1 MDVVLNYWL
10 IVSEQGFI
18 LYTVSK
24 HVSPSEAVAANNLIP
39 FKLFTY
45 GLQLITR
52 NHLVYNHSFAQRTMK
67 NLTSKHFFSS
77 AWCVLRDAFNGFLDD
92 RCLKL
97 SAALAYYTVFSLAPL
112 LVLVISLISIF
123 LGEEAIQGQIFHQ
136 INGLVGNQ
144 AAKQI
149 QDMIKNVGLSG
160 KTNTAL
166 IIGIITLL
174 LGATS
179 IFVEI
184 QDSVNLIWRVKAKP
198 KRGWLKILKDRLLSS
213 SLVVSLGFLLLVS
226 LILNGLILAL
236 SDILTRYIPNLGV
249 LLISGFNFLLSTAI
263 VTVLFGTIFKVLPD
277 AKIAWKDV
285 RWGAFFTALLF
296 MLGRYLIGLY
306 IETTSTS
313 SAYGAAGSLIV
324 ILTWIY
330 YTAAILYFGAE
341 LTQAYANHFGV
352 RIEPADYAVYVE
364 QTEREREVDAIPTEQ
379 KAAQSQ

>member
-1 MDVVLNYWL
+1 MATKS
-10 IVSEQGFI
+10 IQS
-18 LYTVSK
+18 
-24 HVSPSEAVAANNLIP
+24 
-39 FKLFTY
+39 
-45 GLQLITR
+45 
-52 NHLVYNHSFAQRTMK
+52 
-67 NLTSKHFFSS
+67 FFSDL
-77 AWCVLRDAFNGFLDD
+77 WIVIRDAFNGFLDD

-112 LVLVISLISIF
+112 LVLIISVVSIF
-123 LGEEAIQGQIFHQ
+123 LGQEAIQGQIFSQ
-136 INGLVGNQ
+136 INGLVGNE

-149 QDMIKNVGLSG
+149 QDMIKSVGLSG

-166 IIGIITLL
+166 VIGIITLIV
-174 LGATS
+174 GATS

-184 QDSVNLIWRVKAKP
+184 QDSVNMIWRVKAKP

-226 LILNGLILAL
+226 LIINGLVLAM
-236 SDILTRYIPNLGV
+236 SNIITRYIPDIGFILITALNF
-249 LLISGFNFLLSTAI
+249 LISTAV
-263 VTVLFGTIFKVLPD
+263 VTALFGIIFKVLPD
-277 AKIAWKDV
+277 AKISWKDV
-285 RWGAFFTALLF
+285 RWGALFTALLF

-341 LTQAYANHFGV
+341 FTQAYANHLGIK
-352 RIEPADYAVYVE
+352 IEPAEYAVYVE
-364 QTEREREVDAIPTEQ
+364 QTERERDDVAALPT
-379 KAAQSQ
+379 KK

>member
-1 MDVVLNYWL
+1 MSVGARIN
-10 IVSEQGFI
+10 STGPTMK
-18 LYTVSK
+18 TV
-24 HVSPSEAVAANNLIP
+24 
-39 FKLFTY
+39 KLFFTNA
-45 GLQLITR
+45 GI
-52 NHLVYNHSFAQRTMK
+52 
-67 NLTSKHFFSS
+67 
-77 AWCVLRDAFNGFLDD
+77 VLKDAFMGFLDD

-112 LVLVISLISIF
+112 LVLIISVVSIF
-123 LGEEAIQGQIFHQ
+123 LGEEAIKGEVFAQL
-136 INGLVGNQ
+136 NGLVGNQ
-144 AAKQI
+144 AAGQI
-149 QDMIKNVGLSG
+149 QEMIKSVSLSG

-166 IIGIITLL
+166 AIGIITLL

-179 IFVEI
+179 IFTEI

-198 KRGWLKILKDRLLSS
+198 RRGWLKLIQDRLLSS

-226 LILNGLILAL
+226 LVINGLVLAM
-236 SDILTRYIPNLGV
+236 SGFLTRYIPLIGV
-249 LLISGFNFLLSTAI
+249 YVISAINFAVSTAV
-263 VTVLFGTIFKVLPD
+263 VTALFAVIFKVLPD

-296 MLGRYLIGLY
+296 MLGRYVIGIY

-341 LTQAYANHFGV
+341 FTLAYTNHFGV
-352 RIEPADYAVYVE
+352 KIQPADYAVYVE
-364 QTEREREVDAIPTEQ
+364 QTERERDVDAIPTKQ
-379 KAAQSQ
+379 KVDEGKR

>member
-1 MDVVLNYWL
+1 MTANTLKSFFTNAW
-10 IVSEQGFI
+10 IVI
-18 LYTVSK
+18 
-24 HVSPSEAVAANNLIP
+24 
-39 FKLFTY
+39 
-45 GLQLITR
+45 
-52 NHLVYNHSFAQRTMK
+52 
-67 NLTSKHFFSS
+67 
-77 AWCVLRDAFNGFLDD
+77 RDAFNGFLND

-112 LVLVISLISIF
+112 LVLIISVVSIF
-123 LGEEAIQGQIFHQ
+123 LGQDAIQGQIFSQ
-136 INGLVGNQ
+136 INGLVGNE

-149 QDMIKNVGLSG
+149 QDMIKSVSLSG

-166 IIGIITLL
+166 AIGIITLVI
-174 LGATS
+174 GATS

-184 QDSVNLIWRVKAKP
+184 QDSVNMIWRVKAKP
-198 KRGWLKILKDRLLSS
+198 KRGWLKLIKDRLLSS

-226 LILNGLILAL
+226 LIINGLILAMSDFL
-236 SDILTRYIPNLGV
+236 SRYLPGIGV
-249 LLISGFNFLLSTAI
+249 YLVSGFNFLISTA
-263 VTVLFGTIFKVLPD
+263 VVSVLFAIIFKVLPD
-277 AKIAWKDV
+277 AKISWKDV

-341 LTQAYANHFGV
+341 FTQAYANHFGIK
-352 RIEPADYAVYVE
+352 IEPADYAVYVE
-364 QTEREREVDAIPTEQ
+364 QTERERDVAVIPIE
-379 KAAQSQ
+379 KKVEESKK

>member
-1 MDVVLNYWL
+1 MDTKTDKRFFANLWV
-10 IVSEQGFI
+10 I
-18 LYTVSK
+18 LKDS
-24 HVSPSEAVAANNLIP
+24 
-39 FKLFTY
+39 
-45 GLQLITR
+45 
-52 NHLVYNHSFAQRTMK
+52 
-67 NLTSKHFFSS
+67 
-77 AWCVLRDAFNGFLDD
+77 FNGFLDD

-112 LVLVISLISIF
+112 LVLIISLISIF
-123 LGEEAIQGQIFHQ
+123 LGEEAIQGQIFAQ
-136 INGLVGNQ
+136 INGLVGNE

-149 QDMIKNVGLSG
+149 QDMIKNVELSG

-166 IIGIITLL
+166 VIGVITLL

-198 KRGWLKILKDRLLSS
+198 KRGWLKIIKDRLLSS

-226 LILNGLILAL
+226 LIINGLVLAL
-236 SDILTRYIPNLGV
+236 SDFLTRYIPGIGV
-249 LLISGFNFLLSTAI
+249 FIISAFNFLISTGVVA
-263 VTVLFGTIFKVLPD
+263 VLFGVIFKVLPD

-296 MLGRYLIGLY
+296 MLGRFLIGLY

-313 SAYGAAGSLIV
+313 STYGAAGSLIV

-341 LTQAYANHFGV
+341 FTQAYANRLGI

-364 QTEREREVDAIPTEQ
+364 QTERERDVKSIPTEQ
-379 KAAQSQ
+379 KVAESH

>member
-1 MDVVLNYWL
+1 M
-10 IVSEQGFI
+10 
-18 LYTVSK
+18 T
-24 HVSPSEAVAANNLIP
+24 ANTL
-39 FKLFTY
+39 KLFFT
-45 GLQLITR
+45 
-52 NHLVYNHSFAQRTMK
+52 N
-67 NLTSKHFFSS
+67 
-77 AWCVLRDAFNGFLDD
+77 AWIVIRDAFNGFLND

-112 LVLVISLISIF
+112 LVLIISVVSIF
-123 LGEEAIQGQIFHQ
+123 LGQDAIQGQIFSQ
-136 INGLVGNQ
+136 INGLVGNE

-149 QDMIKNVGLSG
+149 QDMIKSVSLSG

-166 IIGIITLL
+166 AIGIITLVI
-174 LGATS
+174 GATS

-198 KRGWLKILKDRLLSS
+198 KRGWLKLIKDRLLSS

-226 LILNGLILAL
+226 LIVNGLILAMSDFL
-236 SDILTRYIPNLGV
+236 SRYLPGIGV
-249 LLISGFNFLLSTAI
+249 YLVSGFNFLISTA
-263 VTVLFGTIFKVLPD
+263 VVSVLFAIIFKVLPD
-277 AKIAWKDV
+277 AKISWKDV

-341 LTQAYANHFGV
+341 FTQAYANHFGIK
-352 RIEPADYAVYVE
+352 IEPADYAVYVE
-364 QTEREREVDAIPTEQ
+364 QTERERDVAVIPIE
-379 KAAQSQ
+379 KKVEESKK

>member
-1 MDVVLNYWL
+1 MATKRVK
-10 IVSEQGFI
+10 G
-18 LYTVSK
+18 
-24 HVSPSEAVAANNLIP
+24 
-39 FKLFTY
+39 
-45 GLQLITR
+45 
-52 NHLVYNHSFAQRTMK
+52 
-67 NLTSKHFFSS
+67 FFSD
-77 AWCVLRDAFNGFLDD
+77 AWIVLRDSFNGFQND

-112 LVLVISLISIF
+112 LVLIMSLTSIF
-123 LGEEAIQGQIFHQ
+123 LGEEAIRGQIFSQ
-136 INGLVGNQ
+136 INGLVGNE

-149 QDMIKNVGLSG
+149 QDMIKSVGLSG

-166 IIGIITLL
+166 AFGIVTLVI
-174 LGATS
+174 GATS
-179 IFVEI
+179 IFIEI

-198 KRGWLKILKDRLLSS
+198 KRGWLKLIKDRLLSS

-226 LILNGLILAL
+226 LVINGLVLAL
-236 SDILTRYIPNLGV
+236 SNQLTRFLPGLGV
-249 LLISGFNFLLSTAI
+249 YIVMAFNFLLSTSI
-263 VTVLFGTIFKVLPD
+263 ITILFGIIFKVLPD

-285 RWGAFFTALLF
+285 RLGAVFTALLF

-313 SAYGAAGSLIV
+313 STYGAAGSLIV

-341 LTQAYANHFGV
+341 FTQAYANHFGV

-364 QTEREREVDAIPTEQ
+364 QTERERDVSEIPIEKKVEQ
-379 KAAQSQ
+379 AKQ